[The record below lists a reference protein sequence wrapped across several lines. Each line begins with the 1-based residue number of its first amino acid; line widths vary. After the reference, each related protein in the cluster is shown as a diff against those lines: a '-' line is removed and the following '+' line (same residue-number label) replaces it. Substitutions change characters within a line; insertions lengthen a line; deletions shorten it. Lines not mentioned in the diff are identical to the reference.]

1 MGRVVKI
8 LRFGLQGI
16 KMCCTFCCGSIVVLC
31 CVVDFDIFVFAIAMY
46 NVIVVIYCILVWLEL
61 LAQV

>member
-1 MGRVVKI
+1 MR
-8 LRFGLQGI
+8 
-16 KMCCTFCCGSIVVLC
+16 CTFCCGSIVVLC
-31 CVVDFDIFVFAIAMY
+31 CVVDFDIFVFDIAMY

>member
-1 MGRVVKI
+1 MCSGKGCQDFEIWFARYKNVLYI
-8 LRFGLQGI
+8 LLCFY
-16 KMCCTFCCGSIVVLC
+16 CCTLLC
-31 CVVDFDIFVFAIAMY
+31 CDFDIFAIAMY

>member
-8 LRFGLQGI
+8 LRFGLLGI
-16 KMCCTFCCGSIVVLC
+16 KMCCTFCCASIVVLC